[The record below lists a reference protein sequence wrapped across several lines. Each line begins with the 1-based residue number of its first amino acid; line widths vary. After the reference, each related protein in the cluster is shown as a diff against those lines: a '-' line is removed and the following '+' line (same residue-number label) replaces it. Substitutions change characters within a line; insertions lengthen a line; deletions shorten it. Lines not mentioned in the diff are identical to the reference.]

1 MPTVEP
7 IPFEGLTPELQEVL
21 GARVAR
27 LGYLGE
33 FFQYGAHQPDA
44 LAGFIRFSESLKDAL
59 PWELVEVVA
68 LTIAAETEN
77 EYERVQHERLSLRL
91 GMSEAQVEAVIAGQ
105 LAPDDFSAAQIATAE
120 LARCCARTTGR
131 GCESRFAALSDLVDT
146 QTAVGVLLLC
156 GRYVAHAA
164 VANALRLRAP
174 VASPLAKADHA

>member
-1 MPTVEP
+1 VTSIEP
-7 IPFEGLTPELQEVL
+7 IPFEELDPELHDL
-21 GARVAR
+21 LAPRVER

-33 FFQYGAHQPDA
+33 FFQYGAHQPAA

-91 GMSEAQVEAVIAGQ
+91 GLSPDQVRALIAGR
-105 LAPDDFSAAQIATAE
+105 LSPRDFSDAQIAAAE
-120 LARCCARTTGR
+120 LARCCARSGGKRCGR
-131 GCESRFAALSDLVDT
+131 RLASLREITDDE
-146 QTAVGVLLLC
+146 TAVGVLLLC

-164 VANALRLRAP
+164 IANALDLPAP
-174 VASPLAKADHA
+174 VPSPLAEADRA